1 VWALGESLLGWFY
14 NWGDSAMLGAF
25 LSLKVLGVYRT
36 GAFIVGM
43 VFSTTLG
50 PITPIL
56 YSAFC
61 RLQNDRIAFVAQV
74 SRAIKVMTAIALPV
88 GVGLYL
94 TGDNLAHV
102 IFGDKWQGLGNVI
115 AVFGLLQAFS
125 FFLTGV
131 TTEAYKASGRPD
143 IFPKLYLFALTYYIP
158 IYLWAVPKGVDT
170 FLWARLAIVYVSS
183 PLHLF
188 LMRRM
193 LGFSWGFIWKK
204 TWPQWLACF
213 LMAVVVTA
221 GKTWLW
227 PCAAN
232 GHKGIG
238 PLMLSTLTGVLVYV
252 GTTWWVDRPFFQE
265 MNGLLYRAVKRE
277 RTSEGNK

>member
-1 VWALGESLLGWFY
+1 MKVSETVQPPAGVLQTGQPKRSVIGSVKWTV
-14 NWGDSAMLGAF
+14 
-25 LSLKVLGVYRT
+25 LSE
-36 GAFIVGM
+36 I
-43 VFSTTLG
+43 
-50 PITPIL
+50 
-56 YSAFC
+56 
-61 RLQNDRIAFVAQV
+61 V
-74 SRAIKVMTAIALPV
+74 SRAFPPLVTIILARILIPEDYGVV
-88 GVGLYL
+88 GVAAMVLSLLNVVWEAGLGRAL
-94 TGDNLAHV
+94 IQTEFDINKSANCVFWSNLAV
-102 IFGDKWQGLGNVI
+102 GTFVYLL
-115 AVFGLLQAFS
+115 VFTAAPWVGIIYHDTRISSVLRVLSLNLIIGALTTVQTALLQRELRFK
-125 FFLTGV
+125 
-131 TTEAYKASGRPD
+131 E
-143 IFPKLYLFALTYYIP
+143 IFWSRFY
-158 IYLWAVPKGVDT
+158 
-170 FLWARLAIVYVSS
+170 SS
-183 PLHLF
+183 
-188 LMRRM
+188 
-193 LGFSWGFIWKK
+193 FIWKK